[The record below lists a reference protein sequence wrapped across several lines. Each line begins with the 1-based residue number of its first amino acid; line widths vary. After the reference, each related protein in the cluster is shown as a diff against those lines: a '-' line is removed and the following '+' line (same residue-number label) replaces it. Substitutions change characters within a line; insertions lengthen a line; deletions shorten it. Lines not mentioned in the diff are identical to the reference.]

1 MEVAATVGTTR
12 MAVATAVGL
21 TSIPPDVSDVAARNE
36 LTPAIHPVLTMTQEV
51 FRECSTALR
60 VERDAEI
67 ESEEH
72 IVIEV
77 DVTAWSVDDML
88 SAWNRWSEELCR
100 ICPPENSVVFQ
111 IRLVKRA

>member
-1 MEVAATVGTTR
+1 

-21 TSIPPDVSDVAARNE
+21 TSIPSDVSDVAARND
-36 LTPAIHPVLTMTQEV
+36 LTPAMHPLLAMTQEV
-51 FRECSTALR
+51 FHECSMVLR
-60 VERDAEI
+60 VELDAEN

-77 DVTAWSVDDML
+77 DVTGRSVDDML
-88 SAWNRWSEELCR
+88 SAWNRWSEEFCR

-111 IRLVKRA
+111 IRLVRRA

>member
-1 MEVAATVGTTR
+1 LAH
-12 MAVATAVGL
+12 AV
-21 TSIPPDVSDVAARNE
+21 
-36 LTPAIHPVLTMTQEV
+36 HPVLRMSEEA
-51 FRECSTALR
+51 FRGCSTVLR

-77 DVTAWSVDDML
+77 DVTAWSVDDMF
-88 SAWNRWSEELCR
+88 SAWNRWTEEFCR

-111 IRLVKRA
+111 IRLVQRA

>member
-1 MEVAATVGTTR
+1 
-12 MAVATAVGL
+12 MAVATTVSL
-21 TSIPPDVSDVAARNE
+21 TSIPSDVLDVAARNE
-36 LTPAIHPVLTMTQEV
+36 LTPAIHPVLTMSQAV
-51 FRECSTALR
+51 FRGCSMVLR

-77 DVTAWSVDDML
+77 DVSAWSVDDMF
-88 SAWNRWSEELCR
+88 SAWNRWSEEFCR

-111 IRLVKRA
+111 IRLVQRA